1 MTTEKTS
8 SPRRSGADW
17 FGLVAFAVLV
27 ICSAVLVVRL
37 ISTKFLPTGQ
47 LLLAVGA
54 LLVLSGLHGWVQ
66 LPHREKTG
74 GKIACGIV
82 ALVLAAAMLYGA
94 VALGSVQHAITDVA
108 DKSVE
113 TDITCVIVNA
123 DDPAQSLDDV
133 KGYRFGILEDRDTE
147 NTQSLLQQL
156 QEKLGAAEHTA
167 YASPALLTDA
177 LYDDQ
182 VGAILLNKGYIPLL
196 EEQEGYADFS
206 DRTRILYEYTTTK
219 TVEPTPADTNAPV
232 DVTKDPFVVYCSG
245 IDARSSNIN
254 ITSRSDVNILA
265 VVNPTTRQILLVNTP
280 RDYYLPLAHNGQLDK
295 LTHAGI
301 YGTGESMQT
310 YQPDLGM
317 IGMPYLIQS
326 DEQMEKVLT
335 GEVGQEFEGLM
346 EACGMKCLGYFTRG
360 PRYITSTKKI
370 TSVADCNNLVIRTP
384 QSAMTVAAFQALG
397 AKPTPMALSEVFTSL
412 QQGTIEAQ
420 ENPLAMIETQSF
432 YEVCPYL
439 ILTAHLRAWV
449 YIAMGLAQYN
459 RLSDSQKAVVDQA
472 GAECQAYEHELFL
485 DNEEKY
491 YNQLQ
496 EQGMEF
502 IEVDTDAFAKA
513 MIDGV
518 LPILTDSQKK
528 IYDAIAALA

>member
-66 LPHREKTG
+66 LPRREKTG

-123 DDPAQSLDDV
+123 DDPAQTLDDV
-133 KGYRFGILEDRDTE
+133 KGYQFGILEDRDTE

-206 DRTRILYEYTTTK
+206 DRTRILYEYTTSK
-219 TVEPTPADTNAPV
+219 AVEPTPSDTNAPV

-310 YQPDLGM
+310 LDNLYGTHTSFYMRVNFAGLTKIVDALGGVDVYSTKTFSMGGYDFTEGVNHLNGEAALCFSRERYAFADGDNQRGKNQMAVIQAIISKASSPAVLKNYQTL
-317 IGMPYLIQS
+317 LSSLS
-326 DEQMEKVLT
+326 DA
-335 GEVGQEFEGLM
+335 F
-346 EACGMKCLGYFTRG
+346 
-360 PRYITSTKKI
+360 ITSLNYDDI
-370 TSVADCNNLVIRTP
+370 ASLVQMQVQDMSGWHVTSCAVSGSGDTSYCYALGDAAWVMRPNMDTVNTAKELIRQVMDGETP
-384 QSAMTVAAFQALG
+384 QV
-397 AKPTPMALSEVFTSL
+397 P
-412 QQGTIEAQ
+412 
-420 ENPLAMIETQSF
+420 
-432 YEVCPYL
+432 
-439 ILTAHLRAWV
+439 
-449 YIAMGLAQYN
+449 
-459 RLSDSQKAVVDQA
+459 
-472 GAECQAYEHELFL
+472 
-485 DNEEKY
+485 
-491 YNQLQ
+491 
-496 EQGMEF
+496 
-502 IEVDTDAFAKA
+502 
-513 MIDGV
+513 
-518 LPILTDSQKK
+518 
-528 IYDAIAALA
+528 

>member
-245 IDARSSNIN
+245 TDERISDTLLN
-254 ITSRSDVNILA
+254 TRSDANILA
-265 VVNPTTRQILLVNTP
+265 VVNPSTHKILLVNIP
-280 RDYYLPLAHNGQLDK
+280 RDYYLPLPFNGEMDK
-295 LTHAGI
+295 LTHFSVYSDKGMDEPIEALN
-301 YGTGESMQT
+301 TL
-310 YQPDLGM
+310 LGVKAD
-317 IGMPYLIQS
+317 YYARVNFS
-326 DEQMEKVLT
+326 
-335 GEVGQEFEGLM
+335 GLM
-346 EACGMKCLGYFTRG
+346 DIVDALGGVDVYSTKTFSMGGYSFTEGVNHLNGEAALCFSRERYAFADGDNQRG
-360 PRYITSTKKI
+360 KNQMAVIQAIISKASSPAVLKNYQTLLSSLSDAFITSLSYDDI
-370 TSVADCNNLVIRTP
+370 ASLVQMQVQDMSGWHVTSYAVSGFGDTSYCY
-384 QSAMTVAAFQALG
+384 ALG
-397 AKPTPMALSEVFTSL
+397 DA
-412 QQGTIEAQ
+412 
-420 ENPLAMIETQSF
+420 
-432 YEVCPYL
+432 
-439 ILTAHLRAWV
+439 AWV
-449 YIAMGLAQYN
+449 DSN
-459 RLSDSQKAVVDQA
+459 RY
-472 GAECQAYEHELFL
+472 AEF
-485 DNEEKY
+485 
-491 YNQLQ
+491 
-496 EQGMEF
+496 
-502 IEVDTDAFAKA
+502 T
-513 MIDGV
+513 
-518 LPILTDSQKK
+518 T
-528 IYDAIAALA
+528 

>member
-17 FGLVAFAVLV
+17 FGLIAFAVLV

-133 KGYRFGILEDRDTE
+133 KSYRFGILEDRDTE

-219 TVEPTPADTNAPV
+219 TVEPAPADTNAQV

-310 YQPDLGM
+310 LDNLYGTHTSFYMRVNFAGLTKIVDALG
-317 IGMPYLIQS
+317 GVDVY
-326 DEQMEKVLT
+326 
-335 GEVGQEFEGLM
+335 
-346 EACGMKCLGYFTRG
+346 
-360 PRYITSTKKI
+360 STK
-370 TSVADCNNLVIRTP
+370 TFSMGGYNFTEGVNHLNGE
-384 QSAMTVAAFQALG
+384 AALCF
-397 AKPTPMALSEVFTSL
+397 SRER
-412 QQGTIEAQ
+412 
-420 ENPLAMIETQSF
+420 
-432 YEVCPYL
+432 Y
-439 ILTAHLRAWV
+439 
-449 YIAMGLAQYN
+449 
-459 RLSDSQKAVVDQA
+459 
-472 GAECQAYEHELFL
+472 
-485 DNEEKY
+485 
-491 YNQLQ
+491 
-496 EQGMEF
+496 
-502 IEVDTDAFAKA
+502 AFADGDNQRGKNQMAVIQAIISKA
-513 MIDGV
+513 SSPAV
-518 LPILTDSQKK
+518 LKNYQTLLSSLSPKTNSS
-528 IYDAIAALA
+528 

>member
-123 DDPAQSLDDV
+123 DDPAQTLDDV

-219 TVEPTPADTNAPV
+219 TVEPAPADTNAPV

-245 IDARSSNIN
+245 IDARSSDIN
-254 ITSRSDVNILA
+254 IQSLSDVNILA
-265 VVNPTTRQILLVNTP
+265 VIHPRTHQILLINTP
-280 RDYYLPLAHNGQLDK
+280 RDYYVPLARNGQRDK
-295 LTHAGI
+295 LTHAGM
-301 YGTGESMQT
+301 YGIDESAAVLGNLYGVKADYYARVNFAGLKKIVDALDGVDVNSEHEFTTVGMEVPDENGDGVHMAGYTFTQGINHLNGEQALCFARERHAFGDGDNQRGRNQMAVIRAIVDKASSPAILKGYQKVLDAVSSSFITSLTYEDISSLVQMQLRDNVHWNIT
-310 YQPDLGM
+310 SYSVSGEGGM
-317 IGMPYLIQS
+317 EPCYSAGNETLWVMWPNATQINTAKSLIQ
-326 DEQMEKVLT
+326 QVLN
-335 GEVGQEFEGLM
+335 GE
-346 EACGMKCLGYFTRG
+346 
-360 PRYITSTKKI
+360 
-370 TSVADCNNLVIRTP
+370 TP
-384 QSAMTVAAFQALG
+384 AL
-397 AKPTPMALSEVFTSL
+397 P
-412 QQGTIEAQ
+412 Q
-420 ENPLAMIETQSF
+420 
-432 YEVCPYL
+432 
-439 ILTAHLRAWV
+439 
-449 YIAMGLAQYN
+449 
-459 RLSDSQKAVVDQA
+459 D
-472 GAECQAYEHELFL
+472 
-485 DNEEKY
+485 
-491 YNQLQ
+491 
-496 EQGMEF
+496 
-502 IEVDTDAFAKA
+502 
-513 MIDGV
+513 
-518 LPILTDSQKK
+518 
-528 IYDAIAALA
+528 

>member
-47 LLLAVGA
+47 LPLAAGA

-66 LPHREKTG
+66 LPRREKTG

-206 DRTRILYEYTTTK
+206 DRTRILYEYTTSK
-219 TVEPTPADTNAPV
+219 TVEPTPSDTNAPV

-245 IDARSSNIN
+245 TDERVDYIPLN
-254 ITSRSDVNILA
+254 SRSDTNILA
-265 VVNPTTRQILLVNTP
+265 VVNPSTHQILLVSTP
-280 RDYYLPLAHNGQLDK
+280 RDYYLPLPSYGQKDK
-295 LTHAGI
+295 LTHFGLYGIEESIKGLEQLYNVDVNYYARVHFAGLVGVI
-301 YGTGESMQT
+301 DALGGIDVNSDVAFNTVGMEVPDEDGSGNFHFAAYSFQKGVNHLDGRQALAFARERDAFDDGDMQRGRNQMLVVQGIVNKAASPAILKSYQDVLAAASDSIATNMPKEDIISLVKMQLQDMSGWNITTYGLAGENSAD
-310 YQPDLGM
+310 YCYSLGNDARYAVVLPNEQM
-317 IGMPYLIQS
+317 VATAQDLIQ
-326 DEQMEKVLT
+326 QVLR
-335 GEVGQEFEGLM
+335 GE
-346 EACGMKCLGYFTRG
+346 
-360 PRYITSTKKI
+360 
-370 TSVADCNNLVIRTP
+370 TP
-384 QSAMTVAAFQALG
+384 TV
-397 AKPTPMALSEVFTSL
+397 
-412 QQGTIEAQ
+412 
-420 ENPLAMIETQSF
+420 NP
-432 YEVCPYL
+432 
-439 ILTAHLRAWV
+439 
-449 YIAMGLAQYN
+449 
-459 RLSDSQKAVVDQA
+459 
-472 GAECQAYEHELFL
+472 
-485 DNEEKY
+485 
-491 YNQLQ
+491 
-496 EQGMEF
+496 
-502 IEVDTDAFAKA
+502 
-513 MIDGV
+513 
-518 LPILTDSQKK
+518 
-528 IYDAIAALA
+528 

>member
-17 FGLVAFAVLV
+17 FGLIAFAVLV

-123 DDPAQSLDDV
+123 DDPAQTLDDV

-156 QEKLGAAEHTA
+156 QEKLGSANHTA

-219 TVEPTPADTNAPV
+219 TVEPAPADTNAQV

-245 IDARSSNIN
+245 IDARSSDIN
-254 ITSRSDVNILA
+254 IQSLSDVNILA
-265 VVNPTTRQILLVNTP
+265 VIHPRTHQILLINTP
-280 RDYYLPLAHNGQLDK
+280 RDYYVPLARNGQRDK
-295 LTHAGI
+295 LTHAGM
-301 YGTGESMQT
+301 YGIDESAAVLGNLYGVEADYYARVNFAGLKKIVDALDGVDVNSDYEFTTVGMEVPNENGDGVHMAGYTFTKGINHLNGEQALCFARERHAFDDGDNQRGKNQMAVIRAIVDKASSPAILKGYQKVLDAVSTSFITSLTYEDISSLVQMQLRDNVHWNIT
-310 YQPDLGM
+310 SYSVSGEGGMEPCYSAGGEELWVMWPDATQINTAKG
-317 IGMPYLIQS
+317 LIQ
-326 DEQMEKVLT
+326 QVLN
-335 GEVGQEFEGLM
+335 GE
-346 EACGMKCLGYFTRG
+346 
-360 PRYITSTKKI
+360 
-370 TSVADCNNLVIRTP
+370 TP
-384 QSAMTVAAFQALG
+384 T
-397 AKPTPMALSEVFTSL
+397 
-412 QQGTIEAQ
+412 
-420 ENPLAMIETQSF
+420 
-432 YEVCPYL
+432 
-439 ILTAHLRAWV
+439 
-449 YIAMGLAQYN
+449 
-459 RLSDSQKAVVDQA
+459 
-472 GAECQAYEHELFL
+472 
-485 DNEEKY
+485 
-491 YNQLQ
+491 
-496 EQGMEF
+496 
-502 IEVDTDAFAKA
+502 
-513 MIDGV
+513 
-518 LPILTDSQKK
+518 LPQD
-528 IYDAIAALA
+528 

>member
-27 ICSAVLVVRL
+27 ICSAVLVARL

-206 DRTRILYEYTTTK
+206 DRTRILYEYTTAK
-219 TVEPTPADTNAPV
+219 TVQPTPADTNAPV

-280 RDYYLPLAHNGQLDK
+280 RDYYLTLPSKGQKDK
-295 LTHAGI
+295 LTHFGLYGIEESIKGLEQLYNVDVDYYARVHFAGLVGVI
-301 YGTGESMQT
+301 DALGGIDVNSDVAFNTVGMEVPDEDGSGNFHFAAYSFQQGLNHLDGRQALAFARERDAFDDGDMQRGRNQMLVIQGIVNKAASPAILKSYQDVLAAASDSIATNMPKEDIISLVKMQLQDMSGWNITTYGLAGENSAD
-310 YQPDLGM
+310 YCYSLGNDARYAVVLPNERM
-317 IGMPYLIQS
+317 VATAQDLIQ
-326 DEQMEKVLT
+326 QVLR
-335 GEVGQEFEGLM
+335 GE
-346 EACGMKCLGYFTRG
+346 
-360 PRYITSTKKI
+360 
-370 TSVADCNNLVIRTP
+370 TP
-384 QSAMTVAAFQALG
+384 V
-397 AKPTPMALSEVFTSL
+397 V
-412 QQGTIEAQ
+412 
-420 ENPLAMIETQSF
+420 NP
-432 YEVCPYL
+432 
-439 ILTAHLRAWV
+439 
-449 YIAMGLAQYN
+449 
-459 RLSDSQKAVVDQA
+459 
-472 GAECQAYEHELFL
+472 
-485 DNEEKY
+485 
-491 YNQLQ
+491 
-496 EQGMEF
+496 
-502 IEVDTDAFAKA
+502 
-513 MIDGV
+513 
-518 LPILTDSQKK
+518 
-528 IYDAIAALA
+528 